1 LPETNSRRF
10 RVRLPETG
18 ALLTR
23 EIKNCQTCHIT
34 HWELTFQAFPN
45 VVAHFKRM
53 QERPSFKK
61 LLA

>member
-1 LPETNSRRF
+1 MHVQSVRWCCRNSRKSGAERERF
-10 RVRLPETG
+10 IPR
-18 ALLTR
+18 
-23 EIKNCQTCHIT
+23 CCHIT